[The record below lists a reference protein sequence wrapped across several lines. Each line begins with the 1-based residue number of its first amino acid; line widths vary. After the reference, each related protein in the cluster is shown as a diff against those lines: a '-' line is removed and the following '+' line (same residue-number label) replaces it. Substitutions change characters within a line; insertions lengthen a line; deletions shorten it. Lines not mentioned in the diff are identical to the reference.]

1 MLKKKKEEKLDVA
14 NLNDVIGISKQILK
28 IVYILVAIIA
38 LYIIIKVCKEL
49 NLKATMIMFLKTVS
63 PLFIGF
69 FIAWLFDP
77 FVKYLK
83 KKGFKRSVGTVIT
96 YIILLIAI
104 GLILGTMIP
113 LISNQ
118 INEFVKIIPSIFETI
133 KTWINEVFDKLNNID
148 GLDAIS
154 VKNNIF
160 NKMEIF
166 GNELTNNL
174 PETLVKIV
182 KSLFSGIGTFG
193 IGLIIGFYLLMSFD
207 NASELVITWLPKKYR
222 KDGRELFN
230 EVNTSLRR
238 FIKGAFWDSTL
249 VFVVTTIGFMIVGL
263 KAPVL
268 FGLFC
273 GLTNVIPYAG
283 PYIGGIPAV
292 IVGFSGGIWTGIFT
306 LLVVVVVQMLEG
318 NLLQPL
324 IMSKTTKLH
333 PVTIIIGLLV
343 FGYFFGIIGMAI
355 ATPVISALKT
365 IFVFFSEK
373 YEWFNEE

>member
-148 GLDAIS
+148 GLDALS

-207 NASELVITWLPKKYR
+207 NASELVITWLPKRYR

>member
-83 KKGFKRSVGTVIT
+83 KKGFKRSAGTVIT

-207 NASELVITWLPKKYR
+207 NASELVITWLPKRYR

-249 VFVVTTIGFMIVGL
+249 VFVATTIGFMIVGL

>member
-148 GLDAIS
+148 GLDALS

-182 KSLFSGIGTFG
+182 KSLVSGIGTFG

-207 NASELVITWLPKKYR
+207 NASELVITWLPKRYR